1 MNKIKFLIKAILKM
15 NYKEMFNVARKI
27 SREHNRLSLITFID
41 IVWCGLR
48 YGAGYMDYLEFEF
61 YLLNGEQRKT
71 FLTRAKN
78 NEIVRKYNNKEFNHL
93 LNNKIEFNNMFKDYL
108 ERDFID
114 VSQCTKKEFK
124 QFCKGKKYVIAKE
137 VDNCGGVGVSKE
149 FIQDT
154 NRLYEKL
161 KKNKQYLVEEVIV
174 QNSKVSKLYPDAVN
188 TLRLFTFLDD
198 NGEVQILNS
207 IFKIGNKGFVDNFAS
222 GGMYT
227 FLDDNG
233 EVICPAIDKKDNRY
247 SIHPETK
254 EQIIGFKV
262 PNYEKAIELVK
273 EASKLIPEIRYIGWD
288 VAITEKG
295 ACLVEGNEFPGV
307 FQIKPSYM
315 DKPEGILPR
324 YNKYMK

>member
-15 NYKEMFNVARKI
+15 NYKEMFRVAKKI
-27 SREHNRLSLITFID
+27 SSEHRRLTLFIFFD
-41 IVWCGLR
+41 IIFCGIR

-61 YLLNGEQRKT
+61 YLLNSKQRKT

-78 NEIVRKYNNKEFNHL
+78 NEIVRKYNNKEFNHF
-93 LNNKIEFNNMFKDYL
+93 LNNKIEFNNMFKEYL
-108 ERDFID
+108 GRDFID
-114 VSQCTKKEFK
+114 LSKSTKKDFR

-137 VDNCGGVGVSKE
+137 IDNCGGIGVSKE
-149 FIQDT
+149 FVQDT

-198 NGEVQILNS
+198 NGEVQVLNQ

-227 FLDDNG
+227 FLDENG
-233 EVICPAIDKKDNRY
+233 EVICPAINKKDERFT
-247 SIHPETK
+247 IHPETK

-262 PNYEKAIELVK
+262 PNFDKAISLVK
-273 EASKLIPEIRYIGWD
+273 EAALLIPEIRYIGWD
-288 VAITEKG
+288 IAITEKG

-315 DKPEGILPR
+315 DEPEGILPK

>member
-1 MNKIKFLIKAILKM
+1 MKKIKFLIKAILKM
-15 NYKEMFNVARKI
+15 NYKEMFRIARKI
-27 SREHNRLSLITFID
+27 SKEHGKLTIITFID
-41 IVWCGLR
+41 IIWCGLR

-61 YLLNGEQRKT
+61 YLLNGSQRKT

-78 NEIVRKYNNKEFNHL
+78 NEIVRKYNNKEYNHY

-108 ERDFID
+108 DRDFID
-114 VSQCTKKEFK
+114 VSKCTKKEFK

-149 FIQDT
+149 FVQDT

-161 KKNKQYLVEEVIV
+161 RKNKQYLVEEVIV
-174 QNSKVSKLYPDAVN
+174 QNSKISKLYPDSVN

-198 NGEVQILNS
+198 KGNVQILNA

-233 EVICPAIDKKDNRY
+233 EVVCPAINKKDDKFT
-247 SIHPETK
+247 IHPETK

-262 PNYEKAIELVK
+262 PNYDKAIELVK
-273 EASKLIPEIRYIGWD
+273 KASLLIPEIRYIGWD

-307 FQIKPSYM
+307 FQIKPSFM
-315 DKPEGILPR
+315 DEPEGILTR

>member
-1 MNKIKFLIKAILKM
+1 MKKIKFLVKAILKM
-15 NYKEMFNVARKI
+15 NYKEMFRIARKI
-27 SREHNRLSLITFID
+27 SKEHGKLTLFTFID
-41 IVWCGLR
+41 IIWCGFR

-61 YLLNGEQRKT
+61 YLLNGSQRKT

-78 NEIVRKYNNKEFNHL
+78 NEIVRKYNNKEYNHY

-108 ERDFID
+108 DRDFID
-114 VSQCTKKEFK
+114 VSKCTKKEFK

-161 KKNKQYLVEEVIV
+161 RKNKQYLVEEVIV
-174 QNSKVSKLYPDAVN
+174 QNSKISKLYPDSVN

-198 NGEVQILNS
+198 KGEVQILNA

-233 EVICPAIDKKDNRY
+233 EVVCPAINKKDDKFT
-247 SIHPETK
+247 IHPETK

-262 PNYEKAIELVK
+262 PNYDKAIELVK
-273 EASKLIPEIRYIGWD
+273 KASLLIPEIRYIGWD

-307 FQIKPSYM
+307 FQIKPSFM
-315 DKPEGILPR
+315 DEPEGILTR

>member
-1 MNKIKFLIKAILKM
+1 MKRIKFLIKAILKM

-27 SREHNRLSLITFID
+27 SVEHNRLVLFTFFD
-41 IVWCGLR
+41 IIYCGLR

-61 YLLNGEQRKT
+61 YLLNPSERKT

-78 NEIVRKYNNKEFNHL
+78 NEIVRKYNNKEYNHL
-93 LNNKIEFNNMFKDYL
+93 LNNKIEFNNMFKKYL
-108 ERDFID
+108 DRDFID
-114 VSQCTKKEFK
+114 LSKATKKEFR

-149 FIQDT
+149 FIQDP

-161 KKNKQYLVEEVIV
+161 KKNKQFLVEEVIV

-198 NGEVQILNS
+198 NGEVQVLNQ

-227 FLDDNG
+227 FLDETG
-233 EVICPAIDKKDNRY
+233 EVICPAIDKKDKRY
-247 SIHPETK
+247 SIHPETN
-254 EQIIGFKV
+254 EQIVGFKV
-262 PNYEKAIELVK
+262 PNFDKAIKLVK
-273 EASKLIPEIRYIGWD
+273 DASLLIPQIRYIGWD

-307 FQIKPSYM
+307 FQVKPSYL
-315 DKPEGILPR
+315 DKKEGILPK